1 MPRRNRIPFEHRERL
16 VRAFEDVNEDYLIV
30 ADTLGINRSTARSI
44 VSRYVR
50 EGRIAERP
58 RGGPNHVRVDN
69 EMRDCLN
76 DILNENCLL
85 TLTQLN
91 QELRQRLPRKPRICD
106 RTVARTLEG
115 MLFRVKLARPV
126 PADRNRPDV
135 IQSETTGLCQL
146 VHGPCCSEPQCFHRR
161 MWIQYL
167 DGKNS
172 RESKERGTGL
182 QTGLW
187 SARKKCN
194 CHNGH
199 VLVG

>member
-30 ADTLGINRSTARSI
+30 ADTLGINRSTARS
-44 VSRYVR
+44 VSRYIR

-91 QELRQRLPRKPRICD
+91 QLRI
-106 RTVARTLEG
+106 
-115 MLFRVKLARPV
+115 
-126 PADRNRPDV
+126 
-135 IQSETTGLCQL
+135 ETTPSSKTQNLRPHC
-146 VHGPCCSEPQCFHRR
+146 
-161 MWIQYL
+161 
-167 DGKNS
+167 GKNFGRNVVS
-172 RESKERGTGL
+172 YKTG
-182 QTGLW
+182 QACSCG
-187 SARKKCN
+187 
-194 CHNGH
+194 
-199 VLVG
+199 

>member
-50 EGRIAERP
+50 EGRIAKRP

-76 DILNENCLL
+76 EILNENCLL

-91 QELRQRLPRKPRICD
+91 QE
-106 RTVARTLEG
+106 
-115 MLFRVKLARPV
+115 
-126 PADRNRPDV
+126 
-135 IQSETTGLCQL
+135 
-146 VHGPCCSEPQCFHRR
+146 
-161 MWIQYL
+161 
-167 DGKNS
+167 
-172 RESKERGTGL
+172 
-182 QTGLW
+182 
-187 SARKKCN
+187 
-194 CHNGH
+194 
-199 VLVG
+199 